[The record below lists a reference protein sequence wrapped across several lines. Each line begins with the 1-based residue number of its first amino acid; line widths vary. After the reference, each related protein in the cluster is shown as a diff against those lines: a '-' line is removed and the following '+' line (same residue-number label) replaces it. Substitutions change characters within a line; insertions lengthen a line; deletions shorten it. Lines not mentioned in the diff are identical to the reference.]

1 MKSWTIKQICLCVWL
16 ILIGGVL
23 WYLIANHQFHKKAPE
38 ERFNERPFMNPWFSD
53 DIPEFNHK
61 KRHMQNIFDNLER
74 EFFDDNKHINEDIR
88 NEQFDYDQLKDL
100 SGNYKSNWMF
110 HYYEEKKENWNNTS
124 YNLDGKRNEWKTGW
138 NIIMSGTNEKWKK
151 FSYSWTIQNWETKWI
166 LTDEDWNNKNLDLNN
181 LNIKKIYNNSNK
193 ASK

>member
-1 MKSWTIKQICLCVWL
+1 
-16 ILIGGVL
+16 
-23 WYLIANHQFHKKAPE
+23 
-38 ERFNERPFMNPWFSD
+38 
-53 DIPEFNHK
+53 
-61 KRHMQNIFDNLER
+61 
-74 EFFDDNKHINEDIR
+74 
-88 NEQFDYDQLKDL
+88 
-100 SGNYKSNWMF
+100 MF